1 MVSTDSK
8 YYLFKH
14 VLKDLPKKQNL
25 TKITQNKQ
33 QASQSWALTY
43 TRAVRQRTVMQGTA
57 VAKMDTLPHYL
68 YTQDTHEVAKN
79 TVPYDNESDKRAA
92 NCEHLN
98 SQNRTFISQN
108 DEESNDDQCNLK
120 ETDEFSEESDVEE
133 ENTGLVDIDEAE
145 LFLVGRASRFGK
157 ARKINNR
164 FLE

>member
-1 MVSTDSK
+1 
-8 YYLFKH
+8 
-14 VLKDLPKKQNL
+14 
-25 TKITQNKQ
+25 
-33 QASQSWALTY
+33 
-43 TRAVRQRTVMQGTA
+43 MQGTA

-98 SQNRTFISQN
+98 SQNRTLISQN
-108 DEESNDDQCNLK
+108 DEESNDDHCNLK
-120 ETDEFSEESDVEE
+120 ETDKFSEESDVEE
-133 ENTGLVDIDEAE
+133 ENTGLVDIDEAA

-157 ARKINNR
+157 ARKSNNR